1 MTTEEAPRG
10 APGADWRRRADQV
23 FAEALERPA
32 ATRSAFIERACAGD
46 PRLQRKVERLLAAD
60 REIGDFLEPP
70 SDEADGLLEP
80 TAGQAARSP
89 HLEDLSE
96 GGRIGPY
103 RLQRLLGSGGSATVY
118 QAQRDGDQQMVAIK
132 LLDHGTGG
140 GELHARFDRERRF
153 LARLEHPN
161 VARLYGGGTTGSGR
175 PYLVMEYV
183 EGQPVD
189 VYCDRNRL
197 TVTERLHLFRKICAA
212 VEFAHQNLLIHRDL
226 KPDNVLVTADGEPK
240 LLDFGIAKLLTPEH
254 PDEPRLTQTGFGPM
268 TPSYASPEQ
277 VRAEAITTA
286 SDVYSLGVMLY
297 ELLSGRSPYRLPRA
311 APHRIAWA
319 VCEQQP
325 EPLGAAP
332 GRTITTDASGEST
345 DPYVE
350 LETVARARRANPGEL
365 RRRLK
370 GDLDHIVARAL
381 RKEPQKRYASVSRLS
396 EDLGRHLHNL
406 PVLARRGSF
415 VYRSSKFAR
424 RHRVALAA
432 LILVAA
438 LVVGFVAVMARQA
451 RELAAERDRAE
462 QSLTFLID
470 VMKAP
475 EPGRARGET
484 ITARQILDRGAERI
498 LSETEG
504 QPEVRATLM
513 DAIGQVYLALGL
525 LERAEPLLDRALEIR
540 RDHLDD
546 GHPRIADSL
555 QHLAL
560 LHHELGDYSSAEAL
574 FRQALELRR
583 QTADPLAVAES
594 LEGLSTTLRWSG
606 QLDGAESI
614 HTEALEIRRH
624 QLGHS
629 HPLVAQS
636 LDSLASLS
644 LRLGDYQRAARLY
657 GEAEQIQRESLGMD
671 HPDRAM
677 TLKNLGLALDR
688 QGELPRSEEL
698 VREAVTVLRKTLGE
712 SHPWFLQALL
722 NLAGIVSHRGGH
734 HEAEAIA
741 LEAVTF
747 QRLHLGEQH
756 PDLTLGLFRLGQ
768 VRVELDKLDV
778 AETHFTEA
786 LAIARA
792 SLGDSHPRVGGIAS
806 GLALVSLERGEL
818 DEAERLYR
826 QALDV
831 LTLALHDRHRDLAA
845 PLHGLAR
852 VSLARGDPE
861 AAEPL
866 FRRSLDLMRD
876 SLPGDHWQIA
886 EVASDLGA
894 CLAALGLDREAEALL
909 EASVAALD
917 ASFGAQDPR
926 TDHARRRLEELRQEH
941 SAG

>member
-1 MTTEEAPRG
+1 MTTDEASRSDG
-10 APGADWRRRADQV
+10 LDVAWRRRADQI
-23 FAEALERPA
+23 FAEAIERPMA
-32 ATRSAFIERACAGD
+32 LRPAFLEQACAGD
-46 PRLQRKVERLLAAD
+46 QRLRRKVERLLAAD
-60 REIGDFLEPP
+60 REAGDFLEPP
-70 SDEADGLLEP
+70 TDEVVP
-80 TAGQAARSP
+80 TQ

-118 QAQRDGDQQMVAIK
+118 LAQRDGDQQIVAIK
-132 LLDHGTGG
+132 LLDHGAGG

-161 VARLYGGGTTGSGR
+161 VARLYGGGTTLTGR

-183 EGQPVD
+183 EGLPVD

-197 TVTERLHLFRKICAA
+197 RVTERLQLFRKICAA

-240 LLDFGIAKLLTPEH
+240 LLDFGIAKLLAPEH

-325 EPLGAAP
+325 EPLNAAP
-332 GRTITTDASGEST
+332 GRTITTGTRGEST
-345 DPYVE
+345 DPYVD

-381 RKEPQKRYASVSRLS
+381 RKEPQKRYASVGRLS
-396 EDLGRHLHNL
+396 EDLGRHLRDL

-415 VYRSSKFAR
+415 AYRCSKFAR
-424 RHRVALAA
+424 RHQVALAA

-438 LVVGFVAVMARQA
+438 LVVGFVAVLARQA

-462 QSLTFLID
+462 QSLAFLID

-525 LERAEPLLDRALEIR
+525 LERAEPLLIRALEIR
-540 RDHLDD
+540 REHLDED
-546 GHPRIADSL
+546 HPRIADSQ
-555 QHLAL
+555 QHLAVL
-560 LHHELGDYSSAEAL
+560 RHESGDYPAAETL
-574 FRQALELRR
+574 FRQALATRR
-583 QTADPLAVAES
+583 RGTDPLAVAES

-606 QLDGAESI
+606 QLAGAESI

-624 QLGHS
+624 QLGPD

-644 LRLGDYQRAARLY
+644 LRLGDYRRATELY
-657 GEAEQIQRESLGMD
+657 GEAERIQRESLGED

-677 TLKNLGLALDR
+677 TLKNLGLTLDR
-688 QGELPRSEEL
+688 QGELIRSEQL

-712 SHPWFLQALL
+712 GHPWFLQALL

-734 HEAEAIA
+734 HEAESIA

-756 PDLTLGLFRLGQ
+756 PDLILGLFRLGQ
-768 VRVELDKLDV
+768 VRVRLDKLDA
-778 AETHFTEA
+778 AEAHFEEA
-786 LAIARA
+786 LAIARTSVGNA
-792 SLGDSHPRVGGIAS
+792 HPRVGGLAS
-806 GLALVSLERGEL
+806 GLASVALRRGDL

-831 LTLALHDRHRDLAA
+831 LTATLHDRHRDLAV
-845 PLHGLAR
+845 PVHGLAR
-852 VSLARGDPE
+852 VSLARGDPR

-866 FRRSLDLMRD
+866 FRRSLELLGD
-876 SLPGDHWQIA
+876 SLPSDHWQIA
-886 EVASDLGA
+886 EVESELGA
-894 CLAALGLDREAEALL
+894 CLAALGRDREAETLL
-909 EASVAALD
+909 ETSAATLA
-917 ASFGAQDPR
+917 ASFGTRDSRTERAQQR
-926 TDHARRRLEELRQEH
+926 LQALQQAR